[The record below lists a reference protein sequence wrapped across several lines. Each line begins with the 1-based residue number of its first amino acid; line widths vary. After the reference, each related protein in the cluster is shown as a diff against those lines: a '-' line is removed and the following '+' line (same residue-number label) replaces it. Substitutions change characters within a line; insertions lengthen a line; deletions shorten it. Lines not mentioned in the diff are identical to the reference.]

1 MDQQPQALEE
11 IQDENQEGELQTET
25 EYTENVPHKKWNIHP
40 NA

>member
-25 EYTENVPHKKWNIHP
+25 EYTGST
-40 NA
+40 